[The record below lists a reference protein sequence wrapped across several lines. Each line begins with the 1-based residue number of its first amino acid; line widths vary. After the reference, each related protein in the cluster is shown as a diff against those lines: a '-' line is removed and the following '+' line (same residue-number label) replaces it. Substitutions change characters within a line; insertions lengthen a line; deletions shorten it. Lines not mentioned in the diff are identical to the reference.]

1 MKYNSKRIAFV
12 FVGIFVLMFSI
23 QFVAAQEDSFIGDTR
38 ELLEKWGIL
47 PDDIVGND
55 ILWIFVGVFGSLVL
69 VLITADLLM
78 MISPWSD
85 YINWVIAIGIFI
97 VLTLVGVIRNLVA
110 YVFSFAG
117 VLFGAG
123 SALALVMT
131 AILFIFAVI
140 FIFFGGNWIRA
151 WIIRTKRNKWV
162 LTAKKK
168 GAKRGARITEGAE
181 TLETVAEGA

>member
-1 MKYNSKRIAFV
+1 MIGVILGGIAERYLWLSV
-12 FVGIFVLMFSI
+12 SRYGASW
-23 QFVAAQEDSFIGDTR
+23 
-38 ELLEKWGIL
+38 LLH
-47 PDDIVGND
+47 P
-55 ILWIFVGVFGSLVL
+55 
-69 VLITADLLM
+69 
-78 MISPWSD
+78 
-85 YINWVIAIGIFI
+85 WVIAIGIFI